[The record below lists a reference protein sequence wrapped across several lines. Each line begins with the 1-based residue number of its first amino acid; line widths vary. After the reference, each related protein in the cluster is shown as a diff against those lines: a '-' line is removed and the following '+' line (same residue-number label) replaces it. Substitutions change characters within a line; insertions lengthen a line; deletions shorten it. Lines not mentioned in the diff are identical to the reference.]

1 MVARCYNILRHPLTC
16 SGLVCVQR
24 CELFVCFVD
33 IGGIVSH
40 QCMFKG
46 VRLEVVVRFVDIG
59 GIVSNQCL
67 AMQSIS

>member
-1 MVARCYNILRHPLTC
+1 
-16 SGLVCVQR
+16 
-24 CELFVCFVD
+24 LFVCFVD